1 MLCTFWARGKAD
13 ARIGADIRVLD
24 RRLARRACWTLPV
37 AMPTVAGKVS

>member
-1 MLCTFWARGKAD
+1 MLVHLLGKGTAD

-24 RRLARRACWTLPV
+24 RRLVRRACWTLPV